1 MKINEFCKLVAE
13 KEKGE
18 KEVDIAQIKEI
29 VSIINNITE
38 EKLGGVNLYNLINL
52 IGNDDD

>member
-1 MKINEFCKLVAE
+1 MKINDFCKLVAE
-13 KEKGE
+13 KEQGE

>member
-1 MKINEFCKLVAE
+1 MKINEFCKFVAE
-13 KEKGE
+13 QGKKEI
-18 KEVDIAQIKEI
+18 DIAQIKEI
-29 VSIINNITE
+29 VSIINNITK